1 MSGLT
6 LDLALTMT
14 QAAFAAA
21 REAGAK
27 PLAIVVLDSGGHVL
41 TVHRQETASLFRSAI
56 ATAKATGALG
66 MGMGSRAIAA
76 RAQQSPAF
84 FASLSAVTDGQIA
97 MAPGGVLIRDAAGA
111 ILGAMG
117 VSGDTSDID
126 EACAVAGV
134 QAAGLIADAGVVP
147 EVRA

>member
-6 LDLALTMT
+6 LDTALTIART
-14 QAAFAAA
+14 AFATA
-21 REAGAK
+21 REKAAK
-27 PLAIVVLDSGGHVL
+27 PLCVVVLDSGGHALVIQ
-41 TVHRQETASLFRSAI
+41 RQETASLFRAAI

-66 MGMGSRAIAA
+66 MGMGSRTIAA

-111 ILGAMG
+111 ILGAVG
-117 VSGDTSDID
+117 ISGDTSDID
-126 EACAVAGV
+126 EICAVAGIEAV
-134 QAAGLIADAGVVP
+134 SLTADPGAAP
-147 EVRA
+147 EGKA

>member
-14 QAAFAAA
+14 QAAFATAQ
-21 REAGAK
+21 EAGAK
-27 PLAIVVLDSGGHVL
+27 PISIVVLDSGGHVL
-41 TVHRQETASLFRSAI
+41 TIHRQEAASLFRSAI

-76 RAQQSPAF
+76 RAQQSPTF

-97 MAPGGVLIRDAAGA
+97 MAPGGVLIRDTAGTL
-111 ILGAMG
+111 LGAMG
-117 VSGDTSDID
+117 ISGDASDMD
-126 EACAVAGV
+126 ERCAIAGIE
-134 QAAGLIADAGVVP
+134 AAGLIADAGAAP
-147 EVRA
+147 EARA

>member
-14 QAAFAAA
+14 QAAFATA
-21 REAGAK
+21 REAGAR
-27 PLAIVVLDSGGHVL
+27 PLCVVVLDSGGHVL
-41 TVHRQETASLFRSAI
+41 AVHRQETASLFRPAI
-56 ATAKATGALG
+56 ATAKAAGALG

-97 MAPGGVLIRDAAGA
+97 LAPGGVLIRDAAGA
-111 ILGAMG
+111 IVGAMG
-117 VSGDTSDID
+117 ISGDTSDVD
-126 EACAVAGV
+126 EGCAVAGI
-134 QAAGLIADAGVVP
+134 QAAGLVADAGVAP
-147 EVRA
+147 EARP